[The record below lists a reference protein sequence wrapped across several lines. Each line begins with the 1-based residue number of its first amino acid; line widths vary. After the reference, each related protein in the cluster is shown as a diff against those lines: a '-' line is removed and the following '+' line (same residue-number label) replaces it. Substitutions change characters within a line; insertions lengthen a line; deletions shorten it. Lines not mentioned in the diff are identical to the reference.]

1 MADLTKWVDPVNLG
15 RFRLGLRRPGAV
27 DYTTWSDDELIERVR
42 EFLPRLVVTWRAGDD
57 LGDEYLLVRSL
68 QVCPDLI
75 KNLLSD
81 QEAHDLGV

>member
-42 EFLPRLVVTWRAGDD
+42 EFSPRGWW
-57 LGDEYLLVRSL
+57 
-68 QVCPDLI
+68 
-75 KNLLSD
+75 
-81 QEAHDLGV
+81 